1 MRNETNKRVT
11 KDEGWNASK
20 RKEIKGILLWNIIN
34 GINHFKLRKKSNK
47 TKIEKIVY
55 RV

>member
-34 GINHFKLRKKSNK
+34 GINHFKLRK
-47 TKIEKIVY
+47 
-55 RV
+55 RVIKLKLKK